1 MSSDSFA
8 VSGMSV
14 TEPQLNLPKRLR
26 NARRDRGLT
35 QQAVA
40 DQLGLARTS
49 LVALEKGDRAVQ
61 PDELVTMAR
70 LYGRPLDELLRPTPP
85 VEDFV
90 GQFRT
95 SLSRSADSAQLEAA
109 IREVERNAEDY
120 RELERINGA
129 AVEHR
134 YPAPY
139 EIAGLQ
145 PEAAAVE
152 IAHTER
158 NRLGLGDGPIPNL
171 REILET
177 KLAIRVFCLDLP
189 SRVEGFFAYT
199 PETGAC
205 IAVNAQRP
213 VERQQWTM
221 AHELAH
227 FLTRRLLAEVTV
239 SHARRVP
246 AHERF
251 AEAFAG
257 EFVMPTSGLTRD
269 YNNVVRSRPGGVTPG
284 ALVELAAFY
293 RVSFQVLA
301 ARLEGMGLLRR
312 GTFDMLEHERFKIA
326 EARELLGLPA
336 PPPDK
341 RMFPV
346 RYMTLAVD
354 AYNAGLISEGAFAR
368 FLRLDRV
375 AAREVGRVLAPRAK
389 PGSAGDGD

>member
-1 MSSDSFA
+1 MT
-8 VSGMSV
+8 V
-14 TEPQLNLPKRLR
+14 TESQLGDLNLPRRLR

-40 DQLGLARTS
+40 DELGLARTS
-49 LVALEKGDRAVQ
+49 LVAMEKGERAVQ
-61 PDELVTMAR
+61 PHELVAMAR
-70 LYGRPLDELLRPTPP
+70 LYGRPLDELLRPTAP

-95 SLSRSADSAQLEAA
+95 SLSRTKDSAQLEAA
-109 IREVERNAEDY
+109 IRQVERNAEDY

-129 AVEHR
+129 VVDHR
-134 YPAPY
+134 YPEPY
-139 EIAGLQ
+139 DIAALQ

-152 IAHTER
+152 IANTER
-158 NRLGLGDGPIPNL
+158 NRLGIGDGPIPNL

-177 KLAIRVFCLDLP
+177 KVAIRVFFLGLP
-189 SRVEGFFAYT
+189 AHVEGFFAYT

-221 AHELAH
+221 AHEFAH

-239 SHARRVP
+239 SDARRVP

-251 AEAFAG
+251 AEAFAA

-269 YNNVVRSRPGGVTPG
+269 YNNLVRSHPVGVTPG

-293 RVSFQVLA
+293 RVSFQALVL
-301 ARLEGMGLLRR
+301 RLEGMGLVRR
-312 GTFDMLEHERFKIA
+312 GTYDMLAHERFKIA
-326 EARELLGLPA
+326 EARELLGLSV
-336 PPPDK
+336 PPPDQ
-341 RMFPV
+341 RVFPV

-354 AYNAGLISEGAFAR
+354 AYNTGLISEGAFAR

-375 AAREVGRVLAPRAK
+375 AAREVGRVLATVAEPE
-389 PGSAGDGD
+389 PAGAED